1 MDGPWLGTLTHRG
14 VDMLLQELEPPI
26 LERALERA
34 IVFIHR
40 QREAIPAVDALRH
53 VVHSPSCRNEQ
64 RGTQVISNVFRA
76 NPCLSFYIRLGGEL
90 ESVTDKRT
98 Q

>member
-1 MDGPWLGTLTHRG
+1 MSAARPLSVSAYAPALAHRG

-64 RGTQVISNVFRA
+64 RGGETRSR
-76 NPCLSFYIRLGGEL
+76 GG
-90 ESVTDKRT
+90 VG
-98 Q
+98 